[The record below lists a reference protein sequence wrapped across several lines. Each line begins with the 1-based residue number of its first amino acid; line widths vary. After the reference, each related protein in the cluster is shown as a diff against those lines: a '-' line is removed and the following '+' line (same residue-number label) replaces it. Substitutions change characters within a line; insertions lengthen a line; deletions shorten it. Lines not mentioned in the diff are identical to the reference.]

1 MTDVRASTATGLPLA
16 VLEIAL
22 NRLLALDPKTLE
34 RLAALD
40 GRVIQLQVPALGLQF
55 TFAPHRGGL
64 QCLSTAPEA
73 VDARISGRLADLLRA
88 QAGGGLEGLQIEGDR
103 HLASAFA
110 SALREARIDWPEL
123 LAPWLGDVATQR
135 GVQALESLTGALR
148 EGADSLL
155 RSGAEFLQYER
166 PMLVSAAEWDS
177 FRAEVADLY
186 EAVSALERRIAL
198 LALGQQ

>member
-1 MTDVRASTATGLPLA
+1 MTDARPNAATGLPLA
-16 VLEIAL
+16 ALEIAL
-22 NRLLALDPKTLE
+22 NRLLALDPLTLD

-40 GRVIQLQVPALGLQF
+40 GRLIQLEVPALRLQF
-55 TFAPHRGGL
+55 TFAPSGSGL
-64 QCLSTAPEA
+64 QWLSPAPET
-73 VDARISGRLADLLRA
+73 VDAHISGSLADLLRA
-88 QAGGGLEGLQIEGDR
+88 QAGGGLDGLQIEGDK

-135 GVQALESLTGALR
+135 GAQALASVAGALR

-166 PMLVSAAEWDS
+166 PVLVSAAEWDS
-177 FRAEVADLY
+177 FRAEVRDLH
-186 EAVSALERRIAL
+186 EAVGALERRIAL
-198 LALGQQ
+198 LALRQQ

>member
-1 MTDVRASTATGLPLA
+1 VTDGRASASTGLPLA
-16 VLEIAL
+16 ALEIAL
-22 NRLLALDPKTLE
+22 NQLLALDPLTLE

-40 GRVIQLQVPALGLQF
+40 GRVIRLEVPALGLQF
-55 TFAPHRGGL
+55 ALAPHGSGL
-64 QCLSTAPEA
+64 QWLSTAPE
-73 VDARISGRLADLLRA
+73 VIDAHISGSLADLLRA
-88 QAGGGLEGLQIEGDR
+88 QAGGGLEGLQIEGDK

-135 GVQALESLTGALR
+135 GAQALASVTGALR

-166 PMLVSAAEWDS
+166 PVLVSATEWDS
-177 FRAEVADLY
+177 FRAEIRDLH
-186 EAVSALERRIAL
+186 EAVGALERRIAL
-198 LALGQQ
+198 LALRRQ

>member
-1 MTDVRASTATGLPLA
+1 MTDVRASAGTGLPLA

-22 NRLLALDPKTLE
+22 NRLLALDPLTLE

-40 GRVIQLQVPALGLQF
+40 GRVIRLELPALGLQF
-55 TFAPHRGGL
+55 AFAPHGGGL
-64 QCLSTAPEA
+64 QWLSPAPET
-73 VDARISGRLADLLRA
+73 VDAHISGRLADLLRA
-88 QAGGGLEGLQIEGDR
+88 QAGGGLGGLQIDGDR

-135 GVQALESLTGALR
+135 GVQALESLAGALR

-166 PMLVSAAEWDS
+166 PVLVSAAEWDS
-177 FRAEVADLY
+177 FKAEVHELH
-186 EAVSALERRIAL
+186 EAVGALERRIAL
-198 LALGQQ
+198 LALRQQ